1 MNCRLSVYN
10 EIVLKIKA
18 RENVKMRIIIF
29 GTGKISMRFLSKLKK
44 DIEIAAF
51 LDNDPSKWERRIEQI
66 PVLPPQKALELDY
79 DFIFLL
85 SASHVQ
91 MKDQLV
97 EIGIPKEKIYDIC
110 M

>member
-1 MNCRLSVYN
+1 MYN

-79 DFIFLL
+79 DFIFFMIFLL
-85 SASHVQ
+85 F
-91 MKDQLV
+91 DFFLV
-97 EIGIPKEKIYDIC
+97 NFF
-110 M
+110 MATSFFFFFFFFF

>member
-1 MNCRLSVYN
+1 MYN

-51 LDNDPSKWERRIEQI
+51 LDNDPSKWEGPGNKGGSDPQ
-66 PVLPPQKALELDY
+66 PV
-79 DFIFLL
+79 
-85 SASHVQ
+85 
-91 MKDQLV
+91 
-97 EIGIPKEKIYDIC
+97 C
-110 M
+110 C